1 MNGQRVFVLGTQQC
15 RRLLSTSTIRYS
27 LGKPNALEG
36 AAGTRKKIGKTDWSR
51 PQQQQGSKR
60 NKVPAKRDWS
70 RPTDMEPKQSSQQQ
84 QQQQQQRSREQRR
97 ERNKK
102 RDEEVALFMKQQEAE
117 MQKLKSKQK
126 AKAQEEK
133 QVQDVYIP
141 HVINAANLSRLL
153 GVRLEHLI
161 RTMEELEMDNVSHDR
176 MLSADESSLIAM
188 QLDMNP
194 IVDERQALDLYP
206 RQVE

>member
-27 LGKPNALEG
+27 LGKPKALEG

-70 RPTDMEPKQSSQQQ
+70 RPTDMEPKQSSQQ

-153 GVRLEHLI
+153 GVRLGIFRDEKYICLHANNIFFTCIEHLI

-176 MLSADESSLIAM
+176 SK
-188 QLDMNP
+188 
-194 IVDERQALDLYP
+194 
-206 RQVE
+206 

>member
-27 LGKPNALEG
+27 LGRPNALEG
-36 AAGTRKKIGKTDWSR
+36 AAGPRKKKIGKTDWSR
-51 PQQQQGSKR
+51 PQQQQKQGQQQQGSKR

-70 RPTDMEPKQSSQQQ
+70 RPSDIESKKPPQQQ
-84 QQQQQQRSREQRR
+84 QQQQQQRDQRR

-117 MQKLKSKQK
+117 MQKLKAKQK

-153 GVRLEHLI
+153 GVRLGMRINKVH
-161 RTMEELEMDNVSHDR
+161 R
-176 MLSADESSLIAM
+176 IA
-188 QLDMNP
+188 
-194 IVDERQALDLYP
+194 Y
-206 RQVE
+206 